1 MSSTELTRVTGALAR
16 ALSIDDIDQIGR
28 DTGQSERLRTITPG
42 RLFLSLI
49 VALGSGK
56 IESIADLLREF
67 NHQNGVAVAYKA
79 FYNRLAREQK
89 AAEENYNRLSARL
102 TSSSSESRNEQINVD
117 ENEYARGAI
126 KLSQIGSTAMAC
138 LDPAISATEGR
149 FMGAMQGASS
159 VSIDPAGRMILDG
172 SGGSITFEVAPQ
184 QAS

>member
-1 MSSTELTRVTGALAR
+1 MTRRVEPDGAFGRLAAMFVGPLRVVVATCLVLAFALSACGPAAEASLTRSAWPVTLAGSTWT
-16 ALSIDDIDQIGR
+16 AVLVGDQPTVAASRPTAAFTADKVEGT
-28 DTGQSERLRTITPG
+28 TGCNSYFGT
-42 RLFLSLI
+42 
-49 VALGSGK
+49 
-56 IESIADLLREF
+56 
-67 NHQNGVAVAYKA
+67 Y
-79 FYNRLAREQK
+79 
-89 AAEENYNRLSARL
+89 
-102 TSSSSESRNEQINVD
+102 
-117 ENEYARGAI
+117 EYARGAI